1 MSNNEIGKLLICSIK
16 KVDNGWVL
24 YDCNGE
30 NISNLSG
37 KFPSSMNLRYRKKR
51 GNKWGKD
58 VENSSCVWVLIGKIN
73 EAEKWIQVGR
83 NSSLKNMLSN
93 DIKEDIKQVY
103 SGTGKYGGLNYSEL
117 IFYEINIKNYIENDE
132 KSKGILGTEPL
143 DNNLKRAFWVNCAA
157 YIEGKLASEKNVQLY
172 HLSVL
177 DGCYYAYFESKKN
190 A

>member
-1 MSNNEIGKLLICSIK
+1 
-16 KVDNGWVL
+16 
-24 YDCNGE
+24 
-30 NISNLSG
+30 
-37 KFPSSMNLRYRKKR
+37 MNLRYRKKR

-58 VENSSCVWVLIGKIN
+58 VENLSCVWVLIGKIN

-132 KSKGILGTEPL
+132 ESKGILETEPL
-143 DNNLKRAFWVNCAA
+143 DTNLKMAYWVNCAA
-157 YIEGKLASEKNVQLY
+157 YIEGELASEKNVQLY